1 MKKPHHYSSS
11 RGFTL
16 IELLVVVAL
25 IALISAMVMP
35 SVSSYF
41 QVSLNSATRDI
52 ASIVKESYNS
62 TVLTGRVYRV
72 VYDFKKA
79 QYWSESGPP
88 NVLLDTEESKKK
100 AEERAR
106 HSRSDEVPQDSSSS
120 FSMDKTITRKKM
132 DLPRGVTFE
141 DVLTEQSKD
150 PIKDGMAYTHFFPQG
165 MTEQTIVHLVDSSN
179 HHVSLVIAPLVGK
192 SDVYDRYVTSEEV
205 FGKKQ

>member
-1 MKKPHHYSSS
+1 MKKPHYNSSS

-88 NVLLDTEESKKK
+88 NVLLDTEASKKK
-100 AEERAR
+100 AEDRAR
-106 HSRSDEVPQDSSSS
+106 HSRSDEAPQDSSSS
-120 FSMDKTITRKKM
+120 FSMDKTITRKKNGSPSWC
-132 DLPRGVTFE
+132 D
-141 DVLTEQSKD
+141 
-150 PIKDGMAYTHFFPQG
+150 I
-165 MTEQTIVHLVDSSN
+165 
-179 HHVSLVIAPLVGK
+179 
-192 SDVYDRYVTSEEV
+192 
-205 FGKKQ
+205 

>member
-1 MKKPHHYSSS
+1 MKKPHHHSSS

-52 ASIVKESYNS
+52 SSIVKESYNS

-88 NVLLDTEESKKK
+88 NVLLDTEASKKK
-100 AEERAR
+100 AEDRAR
-106 HSRSDEVPQDSSSS
+106 HSRPDEAAQDSSSS

-150 PIKDGMAYTHFFPQG
+150 PIKDGIAYTHFFPQG

-205 FGKKQ
+205 FGKK